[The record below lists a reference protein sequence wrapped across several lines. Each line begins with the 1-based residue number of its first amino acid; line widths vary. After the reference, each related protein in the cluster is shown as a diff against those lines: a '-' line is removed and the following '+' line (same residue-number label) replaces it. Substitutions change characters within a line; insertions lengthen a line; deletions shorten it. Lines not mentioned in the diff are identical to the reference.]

1 MHQIKKKLN
10 DKSGRYIFIS
20 FALSSKG
27 SKLYNPNN
35 GNIIVSKDVKFNEEE
50 AWDWDAQEY
59 TMILFPSMKKKNKQ
73 LEAYK

>member
-20 FALSSKG
+20 FDLSSKG
-27 SKLYNPNN
+27 QKLYNPNN
-35 GNIIVSKDVKFNEEE
+35 GNIIVNRDVKFNDEE

-59 TMILFPSMKKKNKQ
+59 TMFP
-73 LEAYK
+73 L